1 MNRTESLLVL
11 CGAIVVLLLSGPAQA
26 SIGSC
31 VRNCGQCKSM
41 YGRFFQGTACAD
53 ACLAGNEGPDCY
65 NPSMVSRFLKRR
77 ASPVVP
83 ASPGLASL
91 GGSTST
97 TAWTASR
104 QRCPFPAARLSSECS
119 QLEEWRRG
127 STPRRA
133 LHLHYAFPIVN

>member
-1 MNRTESLLVL
+1 MFHDRWETESLLVL
-11 CGAIVVLLLSGPAQA
+11 CGAIAVLLLSGPAQA

-91 GGSTST
+91 GGKYEYYSVDG
-97 TAWTASR
+97 
-104 QRCPFPAARLSSECS
+104 QPAEAPISGSSALFRMLSARGVEA
-119 QLEEWRRG
+119 RK
-127 STPRRA
+127 
-133 LHLHYAFPIVN
+133 